1 MKNLVLDVLVDED
14 AATVFRAFTDW
25 RAQGRWMV
33 GTDVRPVVGDGHGV
47 GARLEAWSGLGR
59 FGFLDTM
66 VITEWDDD
74 RRVVVE
80 HTGNVVRGSGVM
92 EVFGLPHGRSR
103 FVWSEH
109 LQPPLGQ
116 LGRVGWLILRPAF
129 AAGVEHSLKQFAAL
143 VEAGELGRI

>member
-1 MKNLVLDVLVDED
+1 MKNLVLDVLVDAD

-25 RAQGRWMV
+25 PAQGRWML
-33 GTDVRPVVGDGHGV
+33 GTDVRPVSGDGHGV

-66 VITEWDDD
+66 VITEWQDG

-80 HTGNVVRGSGVM
+80 HTGAVVRGTGAM
-92 EVFGLPHGRSR
+92 EVFELPQGRSR
-103 FVWSEH
+103 FAWSEH
-109 LQPPLGQ
+109 LEPPLGQ
-116 LGRVGWLILRPAF
+116 LGRVGWVLLRPAF
-129 AAGVEHSLKQFAAL
+129 AAGVERSLKQFARQ

>member
-1 MKNLVLDVLVDED
+1 MKNLVLDVLVDAD

-74 RRVVVE
+74 RR
-80 HTGNVVRGSGVM
+80 
-92 EVFGLPHGRSR
+92 
-103 FVWSEH
+103 EH
-109 LQPPLGQ
+109 LQPALGQ

-143 VEAGELGRI
+143 VEAGELGRN

>member
-1 MKNLVLDVLVDED
+1 MKNLVLDVLVDAD

-103 FVWSEH
+103 TGAELSPVRH
-109 LQPPLGQ
+109 C
-116 LGRVGWLILRPAF
+116 F
-129 AAGVEHSLKQFAAL
+129 AV
-143 VEAGELGRI
+143 RIRSGGTMVDNG